1 MFILALWKMYFD
13 SITDLV
19 YVIGVSFMSF
29 LNVSFSWI
37 FKFKRFIFFLR
48 GGCDF
53 GPKDSKQICNYVYSV
68 LKKIIIFWHRGNGEI
83 IIIFWF
89 CDYVIIVFYS
99 PSSSPCFLHGG
110 YQKWHNCATIR
121 HEVSCDWW
129 KSVYGLCEDTPLPIT
144 TRPQSE
150 L

>member
-1 MFILALWKMYFD
+1 MLILALWKMYFD

-37 FKFKRFIFFLR
+37 FKFKRFIFLR

-68 LKKIIIFWHRGNGEI
+68 LKKIIIFWHRGNGGNNNNI
-83 IIIFWF
+83 LILLL
-89 CDYVIIVFYS
+89 CN
-99 PSSSPCFLHGG
+99 
-110 YQKWHNCATIR
+110 NC
-121 HEVSCDWW
+121 VLFS
-129 KSVYGLCEDTPLPIT
+129 
-144 TRPQSE
+144 
-150 L
+150 